1 MKVFLTGGTGFIG
14 HRLTKL
20 LLSRGWSVTA
30 LVRNP
35 NSPQAQ
41 AVSRMGGHVTTGD
54 ITDRESMRADMNG
67 ADIVIH
73 NAGHYEYGLS
83 AAGRKRMQAV
93 NVHGTENVLGLA
105 LELGVLRALYV
116 STVQA
121 FGETG
126 SQMRDETFTRIA
138 PCRTTYERTKTDA
151 HAIAR
156 HYQQRGLPLI
166 IACPN
171 GVIGP
176 NDHSAFGYF
185 LRLYLN
191 KLMPPLAWSPN
202 AVFSLVEVS
211 DLAKGITLAAEKARP
226 GETYFFCGE
235 SKSFREHLDYWARR
249 PGAFKVIMW
258 LPPSLAGLSF
268 WPLEPLQRSV
278 GLPAFISR
286 ETVRGGATNF
296 NFSSQKAKH
305 ELGWTHQTAHEMWFN
320 TIDREL
326 ELLAKRRRRD
336 LTSRLNPMEG
346 DA

>member
-35 NSPQAQ
+35 NTPQAQ
-41 AVSRMGGHVTTGD
+41 AVNRMGAHVTTGD

-116 STVQA
+116 STIQA

-151 HAIAR
+151 HAIAC

-166 IACPN
+166 IACPS

-176 NDHSAFGYF
+176 NDHSVFGYF

-202 AVFSLVEVS
+202 TLFSLVEVS

-258 LPPSLAGLSF
+258 LPRVSQHFRSGHWNLFNVLLAFRHLSLARPSGVAQQTSIIPVRKQSMNSGGLIKQLRRCGSK
-268 WPLEPLQRSV
+268 PLTGSLNY
-278 GLPAFISR
+278 SR
-286 ETVRGGATNF
+286 RVIGTT
-296 NFSSQKAKH
+296 S
-305 ELGWTHQTAHEMWFN
+305 
-320 TIDREL
+320 
-326 ELLAKRRRRD
+326 RRD
-336 LTSRLNPMEG
+336 
-346 DA
+346 